1 MGRTYSL
8 WSAGLG
14 ASAVLLIV
22 LSYGTAPADPQGFH
36 KMMIQIFFFGALASA
51 VASLALSFLAW
62 KNKERGFLKW
72 TAPLIL
78 LGSLLVFLT
87 LFVLMVISFL

>member
-1 MGRTYSL
+1 MRRTYSL
-8 WSAGLG
+8 WSAGLSV
-14 ASAVLLIV
+14 SAGLLIV
-22 LSYGTAPADPQGFH
+22 LSYGAAPADPEGFG
-36 KMMIQIFFFGALASA
+36 KIMIQICFFGALASA

-78 LGSLLVFLT
+78 LGTLLVFLA
-87 LFVLMVISFL
+87 LFVFMVISFL